1 MKALLYIL
9 LPFILVVPGCKKEN
23 NAIPLLQA
31 AEQLLSANADSA
43 SILLDNISAPDELN
57 DEDFARWCMLR
68 GKITDETAT
77 GLLPIY
83 QWQRTQQWFMQHGT
97 AEEQAQTAL
106 YLGRAY
112 VEDGEYDK
120 AMKIYAE
127 VLQLAKEHQ
136 AYNVAGYICAYMA
149 DLYIFRDMIGE
160 CLKKRKE
167 ASEFFEEAKNYKSY
181 AYALKDLACEWT
193 LLDSFSCTIPLL
205 QKADSI
211 SQLIPNK
218 DLTAAVAN
226 AFGLVYE
233 AQREYKDA
241 EEYYLKAIET
251 GSEENYKDSVALL
264 HIYIKD
270 NRLAKAH
277 EIVESITKKKDICY
291 NINEA
296 YYLLYKAE
304 GKYKEAL
311 HYKEI
316 CSDILDSLTTA
327 QNETKVLEIE
337 KKYNNAKI
345 REENELL
352 KVAQQRDMIII
363 IITISL
369 LLLCVAGYI
378 IYRQRSK
385 TQIYH
390 QQAIVDNMKIEFLHL
405 SVELE
410 EKKQLLQRALTDKE
424 NYTHKLKQE
433 IEDISLKY
441 GVLQKQKQDAETKLD
456 LQQAEANKMKLE
468 LNQQSTELEE
478 KKQALQSAL
487 ADKENSTHKLQQE
500 IEVISHKYSRLQKQS
515 LETSAVGKK
524 LISLT
529 KKSKLEG
536 TQVISTNKAWQPIM
550 AEVDKIYPK
559 FYSLLKEAFPKLTDT
574 ELQYCYL
581 HIFGFDSNDEAKLL
595 GINPPSVLMKR
606 MRIYQKPQLEHNKEV
621 SLRDY
626 LIKYTLK

>member
-1 MKALLYIL
+1 MKALLYL
-9 LPFILVVPGCKKEN
+9 LFTLIISGCQKEN
-23 NAIPLLQA
+23 HVLPLLQS
-31 AEQLLSANADSA
+31 AEHLIPTHADSA
-43 SILLDNISAPDELN
+43 SILLDSISVPDELD
-57 DEDFARWCMLR
+57 DEDFAHWCMLS
-68 GKITDETAT
+68 GKVTDETAT

-83 QWQRTQQWFMQHGT
+83 QWEQAQQWFMQHGT
-97 AEEQAQTAL
+97 TEEQAQVAL

-120 AMKIYAE
+120 AMEIYADA
-127 VLQLAKEHQ
+127 LQLAKKHQ

-149 DLYIFRDMIGE
+149 DLYRFRNIISE

-167 ASEFFEEAKNYKSY
+167 ASEFFKEAKNDRSY
-181 AYALKDLACEWT
+181 AYALKDFACEWT
-193 LLDSFSCTIPLL
+193 LLDSFACTIPLL

-211 SQLIPNK
+211 SQSLGNK
-218 DLTAAVAN
+218 ALTAAIAN
-226 AFGLVYE
+226 AIGFIYDMQE
-233 AQREYKDA
+233 EYKDA
-241 EEYYLKAIET
+241 EAYYLKAIET
-251 GSEENYKDSVALL
+251 GSEESYKDSVALL

-277 EIVESITKKKDICY
+277 GIIESITKKKNICY
-291 NINEA
+291 SINEA
-296 YYLLYKAE
+296 YYLLYKTE

-316 CSDILDSLTTA
+316 CSDILDSLTIA

-352 KVAQQRDMIII
+352 NIAQQRDVIII

-369 LLLCVAGYI
+369 LLLSVAGYI
-378 IYRQRSK
+378 IYWQRSK
-385 TQIYH
+385 AKIYH
-390 QQAIVDNMKIEFLHL
+390 QQAIVDNMKIKFLHL

-410 EKKQLLQRALTDKE
+410 EKKQFLQSALTDKE
-424 NYTHKLKQE
+424 EYTNKVRQE

-441 GVLQKQKQDAETKLD
+441 DLLQKQKQNAETKID
-456 LQQAEANKMKLE
+456 LQQTETDNMKQE
-468 LNQQSTELEE
+468 LNQLSMELEE

-487 ADKENSTHKLQQE
+487 TDKENSTHKLQQE
-500 IEVISHKYSRLQKQS
+500 IEVISNKYDRLQKQS

-529 KKSKLEG
+529 KKSKLEDP
-536 TQVISTNKAWQPIM
+536 QLISADKAWRPIM
-550 AEVDKIYPK
+550 TEVDKIYPR
-559 FYSLLKEAFPKLTDT
+559 FYSLLQEAFPKLT
-574 ELQYCYL
+574 ESEFQYCYL

-595 GINPPSVLMKR
+595 GINPASVLMKR
-606 MRIYQKPQLEHNKEV
+606 TRIYQESQLEHDKKM
-621 SLRDY
+621 SLRDF
-626 LIKYTLK
+626 LIKYLLK